1 VASIDIQL
9 LGGELFFFCVR
20 MTFHYFLVCSIL
32 SMSSRCEVRIVLTSS
47 PPRHFLP
54 FGELSPFEKY
64 NDHHICNVA
73 NFFVCMATR
82 RSEEL
87 LYTPCSSKAIF
98 KTKFITSPKPA
109 FTHQVFFGDDKKL
122 DKIIYFIECAKENAV
137 KLGNCLSVFL
147 CDIYGGTV
155 SFPSIE
161 TSAGVDVAPSNY
173 IDSCGTSKNAK
184 KNAKKRAAKK
194 RAAEKKKALSA
205 HPDPPPYDES
215 VDPPAYSPSP

>member
-1 VASIDIQL
+1 MASIDIQL

-87 LYTPCSSKAIF
+87 LYTPCSDGAVF
-98 KTKFITSPKPA
+98 KNKFITSPKPT
-109 FTHQVFFGDDKKL
+109 FTHRVFFGDDKKL
-122 DKIIYFIECAKENAV
+122 DKIVYFIECPKEKAL

-147 CDIYGGTV
+147 CDIYDGTV
-155 SFPSIE
+155 SLPSSW
-161 TSAGVDVAPSNY
+161 TSNGVTVAPNDY
-173 IDSCGTSKNAK
+173 IEPSKNSK
-184 KNAKKRAAKK
+184 KNARKRAAKK
-194 RAAEKKKALSA
+194 KKT
-205 HPDPPPYDES
+205 HPDPPLYDET